1 MSIRNERWPEGAPC
15 WVDLMTTD
23 QRAAV
28 DFYSSLF
35 GWGVRFTGEEFGHY
49 GLAAIGDHFTAGL
62 GEQPPGQS
70 MPAAWTTYL
79 ASDDVDKTC
88 DAITGAGGTVIAQP
102 MDVGTSGRMAI
113 AQDPTGAVF
122 GVWQGGDM
130 IGASLVNEPGG
141 VGWNE
146 CRTRDPERAMT
157 FYTAVFGYRYT
168 KMEGEEYWTIDGAGP
183 GDTVGGVGELDP
195 TAAPGA
201 PSHWM
206 TYFVVADADAT
217 VATARAKGGTVQA
230 GPFDTPFGRMAVIS
244 DPQGAVFS
252 IAGTVAEPVAEG

>member
-1 MSIRNERWPEGAPC
+1 MSIRNERWPEGTPC

-23 QRAAV
+23 QKDAV
-28 DFYSSLF
+28 AFYGSLF
-35 GWGVRFTGEEFGHY
+35 GWEVQFTGEEFGHY
-49 GLAAIGDHFTAGL
+49 GLATIGGHFTAGL

-88 DAITGAGGTVIAQP
+88 DAITAAGGTVIAAP

-113 AQDPTGAVF
+113 AQDPTGAMF
-122 GVWQGGDM
+122 GVWQAADM

-146 CRTRDPERAMT
+146 CRTRDPERALQ
-157 FYTAVFGYRYT
+157 FYAAVFGYSYT
-168 KMEGEEYWTIDGAGP
+168 KIEGDEYWTIDGAGP
-183 GDTVGGVGELDP
+183 GNTVGGVGELG
-195 TAAPGA
+195 AGAPAGA

-206 TYFVVADADAT
+206 TYFVVADADAAL
-217 VATARAKGGTVQA
+217 ATARTNGGTVQA
-230 GPFDTPFGRMAVIS
+230 GPFDTPFGRMAVLR
-244 DPQGAVFS
+244 DPQGAMFS
-252 IAGTVAEPVAEG
+252 IAGVVAEPAAEG